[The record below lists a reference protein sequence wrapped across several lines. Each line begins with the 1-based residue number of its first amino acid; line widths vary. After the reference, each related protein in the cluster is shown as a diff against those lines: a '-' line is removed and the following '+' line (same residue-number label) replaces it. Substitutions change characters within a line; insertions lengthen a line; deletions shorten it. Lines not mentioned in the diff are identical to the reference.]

1 MSGMPPEP
9 GHDPGLAVCLS
20 SSFFG
25 YYAHLGLL
33 GAMEEA
39 GLRPGRI
46 AGASAG
52 ALAGGLWAAGLRG
65 AALERVIYDF
75 HFRRAFF
82 DLGAFYRWPGIFSGL
97 AGAGLLS
104 GVRIRRYLRRV
115 IGELRIEDLDSPRL
129 EIAVAN
135 ITKGCSEVRTRG
147 PLIDFLIASCA
158 VPILFQPQRIGGEE
172 FLDGGVANETPFDHW
187 LDDPAIHTI
196 VVHRIQ
202 HSSCM
207 KGLPWR
213 TPGGMMG
220 ECHRVVS
227 GELLRRRTE
236 DAMAAGKQLI
246 FLETAHDHP
255 GLLHG
260 GKSRTFFAAGAATFR
275 QSSLCTPV
283 PRVAREIPL
292 SPAERAS

>member
-1 MSGMPPEP
+1 MSGMPPGP

-25 YYAHLGLL
+25 YYAHLGVLS
-33 GAMEEA
+33 AMEEA
-39 GLRPGRI
+39 GVRPGRI

-52 ALAGGLWAAGLRG
+52 AMAGGLWAAGLRG
-65 AALERVIYDF
+65 EELGKVIYDF

-82 DLGAFYRWPGIFSGL
+82 DLGAFYRWPGILTGL

-104 GVRIRRYLRRV
+104 GVRMRRYLGRV
-115 IGELRIEDLDSPRL
+115 LGNRRIEDLQSPRL

-135 ITKGCSEVRTRG
+135 LTTARSEVRNRG
-147 PLIDFLIASCA
+147 PLNDFLIASCA
-158 VPILFQPQRIGGEE
+158 MPVLFQPQRIDGEE
-172 FLDGGVANETPFDHW
+172 FLDGGVANETPFDQW
-187 LDDPAIHTI
+187 LEDPLIHTI
-196 VVHRIQ
+196 VVHRIR
-202 HSSCM
+202 HASGM

-213 TPGGMMG
+213 TPGGVMG

-227 GELLRRRTE
+227 EELFRRRIAAAE
-236 DAMAAGKQLI
+236 GAGKRLI
-246 FLETAHDHP
+246 LLETGHDHP

-260 GKSRTFFAAGAATFR
+260 DKARGFFAAGAETFR
-275 QSSLCTPV
+275 QSSLAAVSTV
-283 PRVAREIPL
+283 KGREIPL

>member
-1 MSGMPPEP
+1 MSGMPPES

-25 YYAHLGLL
+25 YYAHLGVLS
-33 GAMEEA
+33 AMEEV

-52 ALAGGLWAAGLRG
+52 AMAGGLWAAGLRDD
-65 AALERVIYDF
+65 ALEEVIYDF
-75 HFRRAFF
+75 HFLRAFF
-82 DLGAFYRWPGIFSGL
+82 DLGAFYRWPGILTGL

-104 GVRIRRYLRRV
+104 GVRMRRYLRRV
-115 IGELRIEDLDSPRL
+115 LGDRRMEDLQSPRL

-135 ITKGCSEVRTRG
+135 ITKGRSEVRSRG
-147 PLIDFLIASCA
+147 PLNDFIIASCA
-158 VPILFQPQRIGGEE
+158 MPVLFQPQRIGGEE

-187 LDDPAIHTI
+187 LEEPLIHTI
-196 VVHRIQ
+196 VVHRIR
-202 HSSCM
+202 HTSGM

-220 ECHRVVS
+220 DCHRVVS
-227 GELLRRRTE
+227 GELLRRRIC
-236 DAMAAGKQLI
+236 DAEFAGKRVI
-246 FLETAHDHP
+246 FLETEHDHP

-260 GKSRTFFAAGAATFR
+260 GKSRGFFAAGAETFR
-275 QSSLCTPV
+275 KSSLAAPPARTG
-283 PRVAREIPL
+283 REIPL